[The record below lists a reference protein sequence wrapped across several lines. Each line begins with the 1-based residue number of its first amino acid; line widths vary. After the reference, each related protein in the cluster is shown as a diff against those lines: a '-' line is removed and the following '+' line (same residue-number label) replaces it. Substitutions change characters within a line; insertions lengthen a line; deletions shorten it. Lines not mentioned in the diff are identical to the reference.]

1 MFGIGTPELLL
12 ILAVA
17 LIVIGPKKLPDLA
30 KSLGKALGEFKRA
43 TSDLKQSIEQEAGFD
58 DVRNGLRSIGKESG
72 LDEVKDSLKSV
83 KQDLVQP
90 VSTDPPLSD
99 RSARQED
106 VNRATAAEESD
117 TATADTTPEPT
128 TAVPDSDTPD
138 STKTDQ
144 ASRPG
149 DPDDQGKSTP

>member
-90 VSTDPPLSD
+90 VPTDPPLSD
-99 RSARQED
+99 RSAR
-106 VNRATAAEESD
+106 
-117 TATADTTPEPT
+117 
-128 TAVPDSDTPD
+128 
-138 STKTDQ
+138 
-144 ASRPG
+144 
-149 DPDDQGKSTP
+149 